1 MFRPVI
7 AWMTSFN
14 LLFWA
19 TDAWVLASSPGASEA
34 LGHGR
39 AILLGLAVVAWLVG
53 SVSLRRIYVVA
64 TLFAVPAYWVIA
76 DTLGRIGGPST
87 AWFHFLYPFMLAP
100 VAGWVRPL
108 HRVAVMACLGG
119 AALHGYFHGRPAWW
133 ADPLAWVAV
142 GHLGYVL
149 ALSFV
154 IGSYVDL
161 KRLEFFRLQRALE
174 REKATLG
181 ARVDEQTESLRR
193 LARHLSAAQEAEQQ
207 RIARDLHDEL
217 GQMVV
222 ATRYVLQATLDR
234 YREAPDAIGPNLGQ
248 LAALLDRYSAIVR
261 NFLQD
266 LHPRMLEQL
275 GLGPALRW
283 LAGRM
288 QETAGLDVALALP
301 DALPALPDDVA
312 RAAFRCVQ
320 EALTN
325 VAKHAGV
332 QAATLTVR
340 CDAETITLEVGD
352 AGVGFDA
359 ADTLR
364 RSTGSGLVGQ
374 RERARAVG
382 GEVELHGGPGSG
394 TQVRIRLPLGDA
406 TMPMHLTGGTQ

>member
-1 MFRPVI
+1 M
-7 AWMTSFN
+7 
-14 LLFWA
+14 
-19 TDAWVLASSPGASEA
+19 LASSPGASEA

-87 AWFHFLYPFMLAP
+87 ATHR
-100 VAGWVRPL
+100 AG
-108 HRVAVMACLGG
+108 
-119 AALHGYFHGRPAWW
+119 
-133 ADPLAWVAV
+133 
-142 GHLGYVL
+142 
-149 ALSFV
+149 S
-154 IGSYVDL
+154 
-161 KRLEFFRLQRALE
+161 
-174 REKATLG
+174 
-181 ARVDEQTESLRR
+181 ARR
-193 LARHLSAAQEAEQQ
+193 
-207 RIARDLHDEL
+207 L

-222 ATRYVLQATLDR
+222 ATRYVLRATLDR
-234 YREAPDAIGPNLGQ
+234 YRSVPGAIGPNLGQ
-248 LAALLDRYSAIVR
+248 LAVLLDRYSAIVR

-275 GLGPALRW
+275 GLGPSLRW
-283 LAGRM
+283 LASRM
-288 QETAGLDVALALP
+288 QETAGLEVALEPPETLP
-301 DALPALPDDVA
+301 PLPDDSA

-332 QAATLTVR
+332 STATMAVR
-340 CDAETITLEVGD
+340 CDVDAITLDISD

-382 GEVELHGGPGSG
+382 GDVELHGEPGTG
-394 TQVRIRLPLGDA
+394 TRVRIRLPLADA
-406 TMPMHLTGGTQ
+406 TMPSHPGERFRDRRVSRRRPRHHPRRHAAILDPGCAP